1 MRTSAVEFS
10 PEYPAGSEVSVCRWV
25 SRPSRSH
32 RNAMI
37 VEAISPITY
46 ANAPSGANAR
56 WRGPAPGF
64 DAASETRVRRAG
76 SCSTR

>member
-10 PEYPAGSEVSVCRWV
+10 PEYPAGSDDRVCRWV
-25 SRPSRSH
+25 SPPSLSH

-46 ANAPSGANAR
+46 ANAPSGVNAR
-56 WRGPAPGF
+56 WRGPAPGA
-64 DAASETRVRRAG
+64 DAASEMRVRRAG
-76 SCSTR
+76 PCSTR